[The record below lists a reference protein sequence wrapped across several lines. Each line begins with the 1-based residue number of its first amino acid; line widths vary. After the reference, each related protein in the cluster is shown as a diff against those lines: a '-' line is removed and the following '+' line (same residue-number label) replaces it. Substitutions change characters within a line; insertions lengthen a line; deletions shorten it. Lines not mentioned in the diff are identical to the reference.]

1 SPDGRH
7 LAFTR
12 GVPRRMAIELHIVEL
27 DGTNDRVLAS
37 VPGWLVAFFGT
48 SWSPDGKT
56 IVFPAF
62 RGKEEVKWV
71 LNSVNVSDGR
81 VTELISE
88 PERLGRAV
96 WMPDGRTLLA
106 PVEVWG
112 ENRNQLRLISLPG
125 GKKSRFS
132 NDLSDYDPYID
143 ITRDGQMV
151 VGQQDRQSSHI
162 WVVPGGQ
169 AERVKQI
176 TFGET
181 PDSGVATGPAGKLLV
196 RSRVTDIAL
205 MNADGSQRTAP
216 LPEMRNF
223 LSMSSCGDRYI
234 LFENHRADKIELM
247 RSNPDGTNAT
257 VVAESAIFADCSP
270 DGKWAAY
277 VTKEG
282 LVRVP

>member
-1 SPDGRH
+1 
-7 LAFTR
+7 
-12 GVPRRMAIELHIVEL
+12 
-27 DGTNDRVLAS
+27 
-37 VPGWLVAFFGT
+37 
-48 SWSPDGKT
+48 
-56 IVFPAF
+56 
-62 RGKEEVKWV
+62 
-71 LNSVNVSDGR
+71 
-81 VTELISE
+81 
-88 PERLGRAV
+88 
-96 WMPDGRTLLA
+96 
-106 PVEVWG
+106 
-112 ENRNQLRLISLPG
+112 
-125 GKKSRFS
+125 SRFS

-169 AERVKQI
+169 AERAKQI

-282 LVRVP
+282 LVRVPAEGGEPTIVAPAGDAYQPSFSPDSKWIAYRFSVKVGVVPVEGTSSPQVFTLPVETDGLRWSPDQKGLEFVQTRKGASNVWEQL